1 MFKLKSYLPFI
12 GNLIIIS
19 TTLLIFS
26 LLRTYFAELNIA
38 IISGIC
44 IIFSY
49 SASHFYANVI
59 FKYISHFNIQK
70 SEKSISEV
78 QRQTQDLTL
87 QDVRLFLLAHR
98 KGFIYA
104 NIFLI
109 PLAVVIYISLVYGTD
124 LIGQAGEAASQ
135 IGTQYPD
142 REFNELE
149 LTSIFLPSILSA
161 YKCMVYS
168 FISTYVLAAYFAT
181 KRMFGNKKIN
191 NQFYLCK

>member
-12 GNLIIIS
+12 GNLVIIN
-19 TTLLIFS
+19 TTLLIFY
-26 LLRTYFAELNIA
+26 LLYTNFTELHIA

-44 IIFSY
+44 IVFSHG
-49 SASHFYANVI
+49 ASHFYANAI

-70 SEKSISEV
+70 SQNSISEV

-87 QDVRLFLLAHR
+87 EDVRLFLLAHR
-98 KGFIYA
+98 KSFIYA

-124 LIGQAGEAASQ
+124 MIGQAGETASQ
-135 IGTQYPD
+135 MGTQNPD

-149 LTSIFLPSILSA
+149 LTSIFLPTIINA
-161 YKCMVYS
+161 YKYMVCS
-168 FISTYVLAAYFAT
+168 FVATHVLAAYFAT

-191 NQFYLCK
+191 NQFYLCR